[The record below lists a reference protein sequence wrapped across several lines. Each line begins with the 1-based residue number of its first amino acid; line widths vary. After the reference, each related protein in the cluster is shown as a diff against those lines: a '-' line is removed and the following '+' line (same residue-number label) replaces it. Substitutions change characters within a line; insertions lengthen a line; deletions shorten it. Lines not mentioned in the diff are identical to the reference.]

1 VDKFIERTS
10 VHRIK
15 IIPLSPRRSCANHGT
30 EVPHKSTLV
39 LQELNAA
46 ATSTEAF
53 GSTAKAPVCN
63 SLLDERT
70 RACTK
75 RKIDDVVD
83 PDSPSFKTKVQVHQG
98 ETRESL
104 ESGHLPVAR
113 SFTWK

>member
-1 VDKFIERTS
+1 M
-10 VHRIK
+10 
-15 IIPLSPRRSCANHGT
+15 
-30 EVPHKSTLV
+30 V

-113 SFTWK
+113 SFYLEVNRTVFCSTSQLLAPTWTLVHSPCGCNRAKETLQF